1 VEGKMAELLHLDQA
15 RRLKQIAGR
24 IAELEA

>member
-1 VEGKMAELLHLDQA
+1 MAELLHLDQA